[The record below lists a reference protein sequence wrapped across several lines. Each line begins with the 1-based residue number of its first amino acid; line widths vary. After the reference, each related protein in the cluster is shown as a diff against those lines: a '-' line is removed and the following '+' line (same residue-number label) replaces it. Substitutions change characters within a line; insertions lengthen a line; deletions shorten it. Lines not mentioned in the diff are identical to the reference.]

1 MTVLMKTKAFSRSF
15 WRLGN
20 VFSFYWEGNRM
31 VLLNGDVKPY
41 VDIDTLKSAEEI
53 TIDGCVH
60 RIKDMG
66 AISFIIIRTGQFLV
80 QCVYEEGKG
89 DFEMP
94 QIKTGDNVRVS
105 GRTRAEERAANGVE
119 IVLESVELLSRPAA
133 EYPLSVF
140 KSKMNCSIETNLDYR
155 SVALR
160 NVRER
165 NIFKIQQG
173 VADAFREYMKSQN
186 FTEIHTP
193 KIVAHGAEG
202 GANIFKL
209 KYFGQDAFLAQSP
222 QFYKQTCVAF
232 FDRVFEIGPVFR
244 AEKHNT
250 TRHLNEYT
258 GLDFEM
264 GYIDS
269 MYDVMA
275 METAMLKYMM
285 KYLEENYSRELSLAQ
300 AELPEIDE
308 IPSIT
313 FDEAMEILGFS
324 ALKADLDPDDEVK
337 LCEYSKEK
345 YGSDFI
351 FVTHFPKTKRPFY
364 AMDDRE
370 NPKAALSFDLLFRG
384 LEITTGGQRIHDYNE
399 QVEKMERMGLDPND
413 FSSYL
418 DIHKY
423 GMPPH
428 GGLGIGL
435 ERLVMKLLDLSNIRQ
450 ASMFPRDANRITP

>member
-1 MTVLMKTKAFSRSF
+1 
-15 WRLGN
+15 
-20 VFSFYWEGNRM
+20 M
-31 VLLNGDVKPY
+31 VLLEGKTKPY
-41 VDIDTLKSAEEI
+41 VDIDTLKSSEKI

-80 QCVYEEGKG
+80 QCVYEEGRCN
-89 DFEMP
+89 FTLP
-94 QIKTGDNVRVS
+94 PLRTGDNVRVS
-105 GRTRAEERAANGVE
+105 GKTREEPRAYNGVE
-119 IVLESVELLSRPAA
+119 VVLESIEVLSVPAA

-140 KSKMNCSIETNLDYR
+140 KNDLGCSIETNLDYR

-160 NVRER
+160 NVAER

-173 VADAFREYMKSQN
+173 VADAFREFMKSKG

-193 KIVAHGAEG
+193 KIVSTGAEG

-222 QFYKQTCVAF
+222 QFYKQMGVAF
-232 FDRVFEIGPVFR
+232 FDRVFEVGPVFR

-250 TRHLNEYT
+250 TRHLNEYI

-269 MYDVMA
+269 MYDVMG

-285 KYLEENYSRELSLAQ
+285 KYLKEHCARELEIAK

-308 IPSIT
+308 IPAIT

-324 ALKADLDPDDEVK
+324 ALKADLDPEDEVK

-351 FVTHFPKTKRPFY
+351 FVSHFPKNKRPFY
-364 AMDDRE
+364 AMDDKE

-384 LEITTGGQRIHDYNE
+384 LEITTGGQRIHDYGE
-399 QVEKMERMGLDPND
+399 QVEKMQRMGLNPED
-413 FSSYL
+413 FKSYL

-435 ERLVMKLLDLSNIRQ
+435 ERLVMKLLGLHNIRQ